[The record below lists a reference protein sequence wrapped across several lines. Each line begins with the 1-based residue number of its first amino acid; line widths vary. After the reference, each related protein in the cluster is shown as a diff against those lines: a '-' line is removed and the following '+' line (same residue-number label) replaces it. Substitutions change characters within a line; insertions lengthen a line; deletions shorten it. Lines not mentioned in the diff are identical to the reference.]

1 MNDLQKNF
9 GNRPIGS
16 GDIACQSSK
25 KRQNLKIFEIFRKIF
40 RHKNFFKRKFEK
52 KNYWILYI
60 FPRRSRKKLPLL
72 CPTARLGMVLYF
84 VDTGNTVKRGKKNS
98 IFQIGTENTPCDIS
112 NALSFITD
120 QKSHTKTKNGGH
132 LCPWGSKIC
141 LQAPKMVFKPYFR
154 PLRAQMD
161 SNFRFCV

>member
-1 MNDLQKNF
+1 MYFFL
-9 GNRPIGS
+9 
-16 GDIACQSSK
+16 
-25 KRQNLKIFEIFRKIF
+25 LKPKMTSVI
-40 RHKNFFKRKFEK
+40 
-52 KNYWILYI
+52 
-60 FPRRSRKKLPLL
+60 S
-72 CPTARLGMVLYF
+72 PTARLGAVPYF
-84 VDTGNTVKRGKKNS
+84 VKTGNTVKWGKKS

-161 SNFRFCV
+161 SNFCFCVWFLISDKRQSVWYITRRIFCANLENRIFFTPFYSIASIYEIQYRA